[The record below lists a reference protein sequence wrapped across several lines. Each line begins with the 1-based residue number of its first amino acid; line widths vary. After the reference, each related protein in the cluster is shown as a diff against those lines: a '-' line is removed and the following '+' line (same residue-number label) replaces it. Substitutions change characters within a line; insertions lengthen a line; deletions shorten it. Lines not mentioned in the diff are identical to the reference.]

1 MIRQLVTYR
10 CPHCHSEHIVKN
22 GHNPKGKQQYRCKQC
37 GRSSVLNPEVRYTE
51 AQKEQILAAY
61 HERPSLRGIER
72 VFGVARETVATW
84 LKKSPATATL
94 ARDAFARRSQR
105 RTRTR

>member
-1 MIRQLVTYR
+1 MIRQLVTYH
-10 CPHCHSEHIVKN
+10 CPHCHREHIVRN

-37 GRSSVLNPEVRYTE
+37 GRSGVLNPEVRYTE

-72 VFGVARETVATW
+72 VFGVARETVATG
-84 LKKSPATATL
+84 LKKSPTPTTL